1 MVEWIV
7 GLSVTGTVLRLI
19 RICPAIRAPPDSFEF
34 FKLFAINFI
43 ANTRRKIRAQNFLGI
58 WGLQILISDIVKK

>member
-1 MVEWIV
+1 MAMLIV

-19 RICPAIRAPPDSFEF
+19 RICPAIRAPPDRFEF

-43 ANTRRKIRAQNFLGI
+43 ANTRRKIRAKIFLKT
-58 WGLQILISDIVKK
+58 GLQTLVSDIVKK